1 MEYEVSLMAACNAE
15 PLILAI
21 NPGATSTKIGL
32 FAGEHCRLR
41 QVIEH
46 DAAELAGFARLA
58 DQYPY
63 RLGLVRRALNEAGV
77 SPEDLTAVVARGGML
92 RPMPGGTYLVGL
104 EMLRD
109 LESCAFGLHVSNLA
123 PLIAYNIAQP
133 LSLPA
138 YIVDPVTVDE
148 FWPLSRLSGLPG
160 LERRSQSHALNMKA
174 VAHSVAGD
182 LGKTYAELN
191 LITVHLGSGISVAA
205 HRKGRMVDVNNAN
218 NEGPFAPERCG
229 GLPAYEFMKLCLSGQ
244 YDQQEL
250 TDLLTRKGGL
260 YAYLGTKDVRQAEER
275 IARGDE
281 QARLVLDT
289 MCYQV
294 AKEVGAM
301 AAALEGQVDH
311 IIITGGIAH
320 SDYVVSRITQRVGF
334 LAPISLAP
342 GEEEL
347 EAMVAGVLRVL
358 RGQEQA
364 REYPPHK
371 EETHVVAQ
379 L

>member
-1 MEYEVSLMAACNAE
+1 MAATNGE

-32 FAGEHCRLR
+32 FDGEYCRLR
-41 QVIEH
+41 QSIPH
-46 DAAELAGFARLA
+46 DAADLAGFARLA

-63 RLGLVRRALNEAGV
+63 RLGLVRKALNEAGI

-92 RPMPGGTYLVGL
+92 RPIPGGTYLINA

-109 LESCAFGLHVSNLA
+109 LEVGTYGVHISNLA
-123 PLIAYNIAQP
+123 PLIAHNIAQP
-133 LSLPA
+133 LGLSA
-138 YIVDPVTVDE
+138 YIVDPVAVDE

-174 VAHSVAGD
+174 VAHSVART
-182 LGKTYAELN
+182 LGKTYADLN

-229 GLPAYEFMKLCLSGQ
+229 GLPAYDFMKLCCSGK
-244 YDQQEL
+244 YTPQEL
-250 TDLLTRKGGL
+250 TDLLTRQGGM
-260 YAYLGTKDVRQAEER
+260 YAYLGTKDVRVVEGR
-275 IARGDE
+275 IADGDE

-301 AAALEGQVDH
+301 AAALEGQVDR
-311 IIITGGIAH
+311 IIITGGIAY
-320 SDYVVSRITQRVGF
+320 SEYVVSRISQRVRF
-334 LAPISLAP
+334 VAPVVVLP

-358 RGQEQA
+358 RQEERPKA
-364 REYPPHK
+364 YPPH
-371 EETHVVAQ
+371 EEESHVVVQ

>member
-1 MEYEVSLMAACNAE
+1 MATPTKT

-32 FAGEHCRLR
+32 FAGETCRLR
-41 QVIEH
+41 QVIQHETG
-46 DAAELAGFARLA
+46 EIAGFPTVI

-63 RLGLVRRALNEAGV
+63 RLNLVRQALNAAGV
-77 SPEDLTAVVARGGML
+77 SPEDLTAIVARGGLL
-92 RPMPGGTYLVGL
+92 RPSPGGTYLINA

-109 LESCAFGLHVSNLA
+109 LEACTYGIHVSNLA
-123 PLIAYNIAQP
+123 PIMAYNLAQP
-133 LSLPA
+133 LGIPA

-148 FWPLSRLSGLPG
+148 FWPLARLSGLPD
-160 LERRSQSHALNMKA
+160 LNRRSQSHALNMKA
-174 VAHSVAGD
+174 VAHRVARS
-182 LGKTYAELN
+182 LGRSYADLN

-205 HRKGRMVDVNNAN
+205 HRQGRMVDVNNAN

-229 GLPAYEFMKLCLSGQ
+229 GLPAFELMRLCFSGKYTQ
-244 YDQQEL
+244 KQL
-250 TDLLTRKGGL
+250 TDAMTRAGGL
-260 YAYLGTKDVRQAEER
+260 FAYLGVKDVRLVEER
-275 IARGDE
+275 IAQGDE

-301 AAALEGQVDH
+301 AAALAGAVDR
-311 IIITGGIAH
+311 IIITGGMAY
-320 SDYVVSRITQRVGF
+320 SEYVVSRIALRVKF
-334 LAPISLAP
+334 LAPIEIVP

-347 EAMVAGVLRVL
+347 EALVAGALRVL
-358 RGQEQA
+358 GGEEQPQT
-364 REYPPHK
+364 YPPQE
-371 EETHVVAQ
+371 EETHVVAE